1 MLAVETQDKLKKAL
15 RKIGQS
21 IENHS
26 MMSPHDFTN
35 EDISLLYSLG
45 INLYEQGD
53 YTQAKIVFQRLV
65 LAKPH
70 EKKFWMAL
78 GASLQMK
85 KHYEEAL
92 TSWAM
97 ASLIQDEDPLP
108 HFHAAECLL
117 SLHDEAQAKK
127 ALLEAKKRSDSDVL
141 LEKKIQALELA
152 WNIKY

>member
-1 MLAVETQDKLKKAL
+1 MLATQNKLKKAL
-15 RKIGQS
+15 RKIGQN
-21 IENHS
+21 IETHS

-45 INLYEQGD
+45 INLYEQED
-53 YTQAKIVFQRLV
+53 YTQATIIFQRLV
-65 LAKPH
+65 LAKSH

-85 KHYEEAL
+85 KHYEDAL
-92 TSWAM
+92 TSWAI

-117 SLHDEAQAKK
+117 CIENEEQAKK
-127 ALLEAKKRSDSDVL
+127 ALQEAKKRSESDLL

-152 WNIKY
+152 WNITY